1 MNLVWS
7 DLDEQH
13 RVTYPPSQDGAEQ
26 TAYYSTEKNH
36 IPSDLVVDRWS
47 ADSEGSSRLDLR
59 FLHDV
64 WSYNPSQNS
73 LSNINGLKIYH

>member
-1 MNLVWS
+1 MHLTCRFRKS
-7 DLDEQH
+7 
-13 RVTYPPSQDGAEQ
+13 
-26 TAYYSTEKNH
+26 H